1 MAALKL
7 KQASESPGKHFKR
20 DCWAPS
26 PEYLIAQMGHDNLI
40 STKFL
45 NDADVFGLGTTL
57 VYKDTSQFFFS
68 LPLIILTSLS
78 CSQDL
83 SFKFIH
89 PSSFMISKSCT
100 SLPLSFFLPCACA
113 KRPF

>member
-89 PSSFMISKSCT
+89 EAI
-100 SLPLSFFLPCACA
+100 FFYDL
-113 KRPF
+113 